1 METSHSDLNVKKLIM
16 VPALIALA
24 ITLVRL
30 VGELA
35 GGQPLLF
42 NREAGGGGALIG
54 IVWLV
59 PIFGVYFAVKLV
71 RQGFGPASAG
81 RVIGLAVGG
90 LVIGG
95 VAILL
100 AFALAGDPNVSVS
113 FGGAIGFQLGIAI
126 ASLVVVLILRKG
138 WPAFFQTMLSYAFAS
153 RIPVLV
159 VMLIAMLGDWGTHYE
174 LGPPGY
180 PEMGF
185 LTNFIL
191 IALFPQMTFWIMFTM
206 VIGTLCGGIAAALV
220 RPKITV
226 EAEIATAQPP
236 AEAQADVA
244 QPPVE
249 APADV
254 AEPSA
259 EEADVAVAPAPDDD
273 PEKAEDTP

>member
-24 ITLVRL
+24 ITIIRL

-35 GGQPLLF
+35 GGSSALF

-59 PIFGVYFAVKLV
+59 PIFGIYFAVKLV

-81 RVIGLAVGG
+81 KVIGLAVGG
-90 LVIGG
+90 LVIAG
-95 VAILL
+95 VAIFL
-100 AFALAGDPNVSVS
+100 AFALLGDPNVSVG
-113 FGGAIGFQLGIAI
+113 FGGAIGQQLWIAI
-126 ASLVVVLILRKG
+126 ASLVVVLLLRKG
-138 WPAFFQTMLSYAFAS
+138 WPAFFRTMLSYAFAS

-159 VMLIAMLGDWGTHYE
+159 VMLIAMIGDWGTHYE

-185 LTNFIL
+185 VTNFIL

-206 VIGTLCGGIAAALV
+206 VVGTLFGGLAALLV
-220 RPKITV
+220 GPKETV
-226 EAEIATAQPP
+226 EAPAEAAQPAAEAP
-236 AEAQADVA
+236 AEAQAD
-244 QPPVE
+244 P
-249 APADV
+249 
-254 AEPSA
+254 
-259 EEADVAVAPAPDDD
+259 APAPPEES
-273 PEKAEDTP
+273 PEKTEDTP

>member
-35 GGQPLLF
+35 GGPPLLF

-54 IVWLV
+54 IAWLV

-81 RVIGLAVGG
+81 RVIGLAGGG

-95 VAILL
+95 VAIGL
-100 AFALAGDPNVSVS
+100 AFALTGDPNVSVS

-153 RIPVLV
+153 RIPVLI

-236 AEAQADVA
+236 AEA
-244 QPPVE
+244 
-249 APADV
+249 PADV
-254 AEPSA
+254 AEPPA

>member
-1 METSHSDLNVKKLIM
+1 METSHSGPNVKRLIM

-24 ITLVRL
+24 ITIFRL

-35 GGQPLLF
+35 GGSSTLF
-42 NREAGGGGALIG
+42 NRAAGGGGAVVG

-81 RVIGLAVGG
+81 KVIVLAVGG

-95 VAILL
+95 VIL
-100 AFALAGDPNVSVS
+100 ALVFSLTGDPNVSVS
-113 FGGAIGFQLGIAI
+113 FGGAIGQQLGAAI
-126 ASLVVVLILRKG
+126 AALVVVLILRKG

-153 RIPVLV
+153 RIPVLI
-159 VMLIAMLGDWGTHYE
+159 VMLMAMLGDWGTHYE

-185 LTNFIL
+185 LSKYIL
-191 IALFPQMTFWIMFTM
+191 IALFPQMTFWVMFTM
-206 VIGTLCGGIAAALV
+206 VVGTLFGGIAAALV
-220 RPKITV
+220 RPKVTA
-226 EAEIATAQPP
+226 EADADTEQPP
-236 AEAQADVA
+236 AEVQADVA

-249 APADV
+249 AQ
-254 AEPSA
+254 AETEQPLA
-259 EEADVAVAPAPDDD
+259 EADEDGGPASEDD

>member
-1 METSHSDLNVKKLIM
+1 M
-16 VPALIALA
+16 
-24 ITLVRL
+24 
-30 VGELA
+30 
-35 GGQPLLF
+35 
-42 NREAGGGGALIG
+42 
-54 IVWLV
+54 
-59 PIFGVYFAVKLV
+59 
-71 RQGFGPASAG
+71 
-81 RVIGLAVGG
+81 IGLAVGG

-220 RPKITV
+220 RAKITV

>member
-1 METSHSDLNVKKLIM
+1 MEMSHSDLNVKKLIM

-24 ITLVRL
+24 ITIARL

-35 GGQPLLF
+35 GGSSTLF
-42 NREAGGGGALIG
+42 NRDAGGGGALVG

-81 RVIGLAVGG
+81 RLIGLAVAG
-90 LVIGG
+90 LVIAG
-95 VAILL
+95 VAI
-100 AFALAGDPNVSVS
+100 ALVFSLTGDPNVSVS
-113 FGGAIGFQLGIAI
+113 FGGAIAQQLGAAI
-126 ASLVVVLILRKG
+126 VTLVVVLILRKG
-138 WPAFFQTMLSYAFAS
+138 WPAFFQTLLSYAFAS
-153 RIPVLV
+153 RIPVLI

-185 LTNFIL
+185 LTKFIL

-206 VIGTLCGGIAAALV
+206 VVGTLCGGVAAALV
-220 RPKITV
+220 RPKVTA
-226 EAEIATAQPP
+226 EADADAEQPP
-236 AEAQADVA
+236 AEVQADVA

-249 APADV
+249 AQAEMAQPLAEADEDV
-254 AEPSA
+254 AS
-259 EEADVAVAPAPDDD
+259 APDDD
-273 PEKAEDTP
+273 PEKDEDSP

>member
-35 GGQPLLF
+35 GGPPLLF

-100 AFALAGDPNVSVS
+100 AFALTGDPNVSVS
-113 FGGAIGFQLGIAI
+113 FGGAIGFQLGITI

-226 EAEIATAQPP
+226 EAEIATAEPP
-236 AEAQADVA
+236 
-244 QPPVE
+244 
-249 APADV
+249 
-254 AEPSA
+254 A